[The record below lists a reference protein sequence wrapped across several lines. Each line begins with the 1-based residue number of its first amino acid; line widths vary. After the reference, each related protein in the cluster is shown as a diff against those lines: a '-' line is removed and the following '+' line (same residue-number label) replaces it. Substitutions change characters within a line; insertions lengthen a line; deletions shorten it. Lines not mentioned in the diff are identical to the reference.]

1 MKYMFL
7 SLIIYFFSLNLVISQ
22 ENLTLEDA
30 IQLGIKNNFS
40 VNLQRLNVKKSENSM
55 AIAKSGFLPSLDLNV
70 NKSNSNNNVNQ
81 EFVDGRRIERSGATS
96 NSLDAS
102 LKTQWTIFDGFEMF
116 IDYDLLKLSDN
127 IEKLKLKREIE
138 NLIQEIITRYSE
150 LIVFK
155 EAIKLSSDNLQ
166 ISRERY
172 KIISDKKDV
181 GKSSTMDLISA
192 EVDLNRDITDSIEV
206 YNNFLKS
213 KSNFNQ
219 ILGRDIKLDYNPVD
233 SIFLMN
239 ENFDLTQLMLQIE
252 NNTDIMLAN
261 LGIEL
266 SQKDVE
272 KLKSNYYPKISLFG
286 GYSYSSLESQA
297 GFLKSNTTNG
307 FNYGITLS
315 MNIFE
320 GFKNNTLIENNQ
332 VNLEMSKLS
341 KQELKSFLEKEI
353 NNTLINL
360 NKSKEVIKFNLKSYE
375 LALRNLNIAQE
386 KLLSGAITQI
396 EFREIQIKSIQSYN
410 LVLSEKLNQKTNET
424 YLMKLIGQIVN

>member
-1 MKYMFL
+1 MKYIFL
-7 SLIIYFFSLNLVISQ
+7 YAIIFFFSLNLIISQ

-55 AIAKSGFLPSLDLNV
+55 AIAKAGFLPSLDLNV
-70 NKSNSNNNVNQ
+70 NKNNSNNNVNQ

-116 IDYDLLKLSDN
+116 IDYDLLKLSDD

-150 LIVFK
+150 LIIFK
-155 EAIKLSSDNLQ
+155 DAINLSSDNLQ
-166 ISRERY
+166 VSRERY
-172 KIISDKKDV
+172 RIISDKKDV
-181 GKSSTMDLISA
+181 GKSSAMDLINA
-192 EVDLNRDITDSIEV
+192 EVDMNRDITDSIEV
-206 YNNFLKS
+206 YNNFIKS
-213 KSNFNQ
+213 KTNFNQ
-219 ILGRDIKLDYNPVD
+219 VLGRDIKLEFNPVD
-233 SIFLMN
+233 SLFLMN
-239 ENFDLTQLMLQIE
+239 ENFDLSKLMLQIE
-252 NNTDIMLAN
+252 NNTDLKLAE
-261 LGIEL
+261 LGIEV
-266 SQKDVE
+266 SKKDIE

-307 FNYGITLS
+307 FNYGVTFS

-320 GFKNNTLIENNQ
+320 GFRNNTLIENNQ

-341 KQELKSFLEKEI
+341 KQELVSFLEKEI
-353 NNTLINL
+353 NNTLISI
-360 NKSKEVIKFNLKSYE
+360 NKSKEVLNFNIKNYE
-375 LALRNLNIAQE
+375 LALKNLSIAQE

-396 EFREIQIKSIQSYN
+396 EFREAQLKAIQSYN
-410 LVLSEKLNQKTNET
+410 LILSEKLNQKTNET
-424 YLMKLIGQIVN
+424 YLMKIIGQIVK